1 MKKYATIIILF
12 ITSIS
17 FGQKL
22 NFDPML
28 IEMGWNFLSPTVL
41 QKVNDPL
48 TKEILSKTIPK
59 IIRADAKGAVLEMAD
74 ATFRVKKVR
83 ILNKAFLSEQEFR
96 VDKAIKAI
104 KTKDYA
110 TAINEIATIVTISDK
125 YAKSG
130 ILDKEDAKSLQ
141 PDNNLRTEL
150 VKSDEINGKVIIE
163 KNSNY
168 YFFVPN
174 GTVSEL
180 ESKDTTI
187 TKYKLNLTN
196 GSSFEIG
203 IVKSPVDE
211 EYWSI
216 DYLEKNQSIRDTW
229 TNLISKNILKQKF
242 GVGIASPSTLVST
255 SHFRAYKLPYLA
267 STEASMTTSLVTFH
281 NSSIYLIY
289 FKSSQ
294 NDFATNNKE
303 FESLIDMFFFGEQIP
318 FCQVKKLGSVNIINK
333 STNPYDLY
341 KNGALITTLK
351 GKSEYMLNVGI
362 GSTNLQAT
370 QKSGFMMY
378 PTVNN
383 RTVNINSPCQNT
395 TVEIGFE
402 DK

>member
-1 MKKYATIIILF
+1 MKKYTTIIIIF
-12 ITSIS
+12 FTSIS

-22 NFDPML
+22 NFDPMF

-59 IIRADAKGAVLEMAD
+59 IIRADAKGAILEMAD
-74 ATFRVKKVR
+74 ATFRVKNVR

-96 VDKAIKAI
+96 VNKAIKAI

-110 TAINEIATIVTISDK
+110 TAINEIATIVSISDK

-141 PDNNLRTEL
+141 PDNNVRTEL

-180 ESKDTTI
+180 ESKDTTL
-187 TKYKLNLTN
+187 TKYKLNLAN

-216 DYLEKNQSIRDTW
+216 DYLEKNPSFRDNW

-255 SHFRAYKLPYLA
+255 SHFKAYKLPYL
-267 STEASMTTSLVTFH
+267 SSSEASMTTSLVTFH

-318 FCQVKKLGSVNIINK
+318 FCQVKKLGNVNIINK

-351 GKSEYMLNVGI
+351 GKSEYKLNVEI
-362 GSTNLQAT
+362 GSTSLQAT